1 MSGRVLG
8 VTRWAAVAVLGLM
21 GGFGMSRG
29 EVGGWGTSGLAAEEA
44 RVTGAGATFPEPLYK
59 KWVVEYGRAHSG
71 VIVDYNGIGSGGG
84 VRALMDKT
92 VGFAGTDAPLSK
104 KEIAALGGEGKLV
117 QVPSCAGGV
126 VPAYNVPG
134 VEKELR
140 FTGEVLA
147 GIFMG
152 KIAKWN
158 DRAIAAINPGVTLP
172 DLAVTPAWRT
182 DGSGTTFV
190 WTKYLGTQST
200 EFKHTIGAGK
210 QVQWPLGQGGKGNAG
225 VAAVVQQTAGAI
237 GYIESNFAA
246 ANKILFGS
254 VMNRAGAYVRA
265 SPEAV
270 SAAGAGAIG
279 AFGKGTVLAADV
291 WDSSGQSA
299 YPIASFTYLIV
310 YKDLSSAETI
320 EEAGAVAGFLKW
332 AVSERGGQSFAAEMG
347 YAPLPAAVRERA
359 AAALATITF
368 NGRPLAEPVKP

>member
-8 VTRWAAVAVLGLM
+8 VTQWAAVAVLGLM
-21 GGFGMSRG
+21 GGFGVSRG
-29 EVGGWGTSGLAAEEA
+29 EVGGWGTAGLAAKEV

-59 KWVVEYGRAHSG
+59 KWVVEYGRAHAG

-147 GIFMG
+147 GMFMG
-152 KIAKWN
+152 TIAKWN

-246 ANKILFGS
+246 ANKIPFGS